1 MINSFVTAKILDN
14 FGFIPTSEQ
23 HEAIDKIGEFLVS
36 RDGMEVFLL
45 RGYAGT
51 GKTTLISALVKALV
65 QLEQSVVLMAP
76 TGRAAKVF
84 ASYAKQ
90 PAYTI
95 HKRIYRQ
102 KSITDT
108 DSFSLNVNLSKHTLF
123 IVDEASMIAN
133 DGLSSSV
140 FGTGR
145 LLDDLIQYVYSGEGC
160 RLMLLGDTAQL
171 PPVGEEESPA
181 LMPNLLASYGLQ
193 VYERTLT
200 QVMRQLSESGILHNA
215 TAIRYQLMEM
225 MVESGEVQDESS
237 FRSNGDA
244 SLSTFHFPIFSPD
257 VAPISGADL
266 IDSLETSYSR
276 WGTDD
281 CMIICRSNK
290 RANIYNQG
298 IRNRILYREEELCSG
313 DRIMIVKNNYY
324 WVEQE
329 MKKLIVKSGK
339 MKTEIEKTSQ
349 SSTFNSHPS
358 TFNPQLPLSFIANG
372 DIAIVRRVRRT
383 REVYGFRFADV
394 LLRFPDYDDYEMETT
409 VLLDTL
415 QSESPS
421 LTREESERLFQSVME
436 DYAHLTTKK
445 ERYQQLRLDPHFNA
459 LQIKYAYAV
468 TCHKAQG
475 GQWGCIYLDQGYLPP
490 DLSPIDYHRWL
501 YTAFTRATE
510 QVYLVNWPTNS

>member
-1 MINSFVTAKILDN
+1 MIGDFLMSRR
-14 FGFIPTSEQ
+14 
-23 HEAIDKIGEFLVS
+23 GEEL
-36 RDGMEVFLL
+36 FLL

-51 GKTTLISALVKALV
+51 GKTTLVSALVKTLAELN
-65 QLEQSVVLMAP
+65 QPVVLMAP

-84 ASYAKQ
+84 SSYAGC

-108 DSFSLNVNLSKHTLF
+108 ETFSLNVNLLKHTLF

-160 RLMLLGDTAQL
+160 RLLLMGDTAQL
-171 PPVGEEESPA
+171 PPVGETESPA
-181 LMPNLLASYGLQ
+181 LLPALLESYGLH
-193 VYERTLT
+193 VYEKTLT
-200 QVMRQLSESGILHNA
+200 QVMRQLSESGILYNA
-215 TAIRYQLMEM
+215 TAIRYRLTALQHG
-225 MVESGEVQDESS
+225 VESDEELVGGDIVSS
-237 FRSNGDA
+237 S
-244 SLSTFHFPIFSPD
+244 D
-257 VAPISGADL
+257 VCHISGADL

-276 WGTDD
+276 WGADD

-298 IRNRILYREEELCSG
+298 IRNRILYREDELSSG

-329 MKKLIVKSGK
+329 MRTLIKE
-339 MKTEIEKTSQ
+339 MKEQRQTGIPT
-349 SSTFNSHPS
+349 
-358 TFNPQLPLSFIANG
+358 LPLSFIANG
-372 DIAIVRRVRRT
+372 DIAVVRRVRRT
-383 REVYGFRFADV
+383 RELYGFRFADV

-415 QSESPS
+415 HSESPS
-421 LTREESERLFQSVME
+421 LTKEESDRLFQSVIE

-490 DLSPIDYHRWL
+490 DASTIDYYRWL

-510 QVYLVNWPTNS
+510 QVYLVNWPKMKED

>member
-1 MINSFVTAKILDN
+1 MINSFITAKIRDN
-14 FGFIPTSEQ
+14 FGFAPTTEQSETI
-23 HEAIDKIGEFLVS
+23 ELIGEFLVS
-36 RDGMEVFLL
+36 RHDMELFLL

-51 GKTTLISALVKALV
+51 GKTTLVGALVKTLT
-65 QLEQSVVLMAP
+65 QLNQPVVLMAP

-84 ASYAKQ
+84 SSYAGQ
-90 PAYTI
+90 AAYTI

-108 DSFSLNVNLSKHTLF
+108 DTFSLNVNLAKHTLF
-123 IVDEASMIAN
+123 IVDEASMISN
-133 DGLSSSV
+133 EGLSSST

-181 LMPNLLASYGLQ
+181 LMTSLLRSYGMD
-193 VYERTLT
+193 VYEKTLT
-200 QVMRQLSESGILHNA
+200 QVMRQLNDSGILYCA
-215 TAIRYQLMEM
+215 TKIRERLYELKI
-225 MVESGEVQDESS
+225 ESS
-237 FRSNGDA
+237 ELKIDIGNTLNNCQF
-244 SLSTFHFPIFSPD
+244 PD
-257 VAPISGADL
+257 VAHVTGADL

-313 DRIMIVKNNYY
+313 DRIMVVKNNYY
-324 WVEQE
+324 WVEKIQRA
-329 MKKLIVKSGK
+329 LL
-339 MKTEIEKTSQ
+339 
-349 SSTFNSHPS
+349 SSKGGDAPQGPS
-358 TFNPQLPLSFIANG
+358 MAGANPLPLSFIANG
-372 DIAIVRRVRRT
+372 DIAAVRRVRRT
-383 REVYGFRFADV
+383 REMYGFRFADV
-394 LLRFPDYDDYEMETT
+394 LLRFPDYDDYEIEAT

-421 LTREESERLFQSVME
+421 LTRDESERLFQQVMA
-436 DYAHLTTKK
+436 DYDHLTTKK

-490 DLSPIDYHRWL
+490 DVSPIDHHRWL

-510 QVYLVNWPTNS
+510 QLYLVNWPGKRTESD